1 MSKIPIRLPRYR
13 NSAHRLWD
21 LERLDFALEHLRR
34 SVTGPHQ
41 PQEPYRDLRLLDLA
55 SRARHLLRL
64 DGPLWHLPS
73 PRRHLMLDVQSRVRA
88 SSMGMTSGCL

>member
-1 MSKIPIRLPRYR
+1 MSKSPIRLPRYR

-41 PQEPYRDLRLLDLA
+41 LRELCQDLRSLDLA

-73 PRRHLMLDVQSRVRA
+73 PRQHLMLDVQSRVRA
-88 SSMGMTSGCL
+88 LSMEMTSGCL